1 MDVIVDIDGTLA
13 EISHRRH
20 YVASKPKNW
29 KAFNAS
35 MHLDE
40 PNTPVIEVVRA
51 LWTLPL
57 VDEYGPETRIL
68 LASGRGE
75 EFRGVTEDWLLK
87 NRIFPENKD
96 PNYIYPEYP
105 VFTYE
110 KLYMRPEKDSRS
122 DVIVKREILD
132 QMRADGFDP
141 TLAIDDRC
149 GVVAMWR
156 EAGLTCLQCAPGQF

>member
-1 MDVIVDIDGTLA
+1 MVGAEVQATRDEVLLDPDRRRHGSWNQWSGDRADQVSSTRQEVAEGAPVMDVIVDIDGTLA

-87 NRIFPENKD
+87 NR
-96 PNYIYPEYP
+96 
-105 VFTYE
+105 
-110 KLYMRPEKDSRS
+110 
-122 DVIVKREILD
+122 
-132 QMRADGFDP
+132 
-141 TLAIDDRC
+141 
-149 GVVAMWR
+149 
-156 EAGLTCLQCAPGQF
+156 